1 MTSTLAPQTQ
11 SAVRDKLPLAGLFAL
26 FTAGFVSVLTET
38 LPAGLLPQMSSA
50 FGQSESLTGQTITIY
65 AIGSAVSAIPLS
77 TAMTRWGRRNV
88 VLAALIG
95 FILANTATALAPT
108 IGFAFGARFVAG
120 IAAGLIWSNIGG
132 YAARLVPGKLQGRGI
147 AIAMAGTPVALSLG
161 LPAGAFLGTVVDW
174 RWVFGIVTAISVL
187 LVGWVLWK
195 LPNFE
200 GQALGDR
207 VKLKDA
213 VMLRGIRT
221 ILWTLAGFV
230 VAHNLLYTYIGP
242 LVAHAGIADQLQWV
256 LFTFGVA
263 SIVSIWIIGTFI
275 DRHHR
280 KLIVASMAL
289 FALAA
294 LAIALSD
301 VSTLLLYVA
310 VAAWGLTFGGATTL
324 FLTAG
329 SRAAGAA
336 ADVAQA
342 MIVTV
347 FNIGIALGGL
357 IGGIFLAG
365 FGVISIPWLA
375 FIIMVPTLI
384 WVALGKRHAFPA
396 KF

>member
-11 SAVRDKLPLAGLFAL
+11 GAVRDKLPLDGLLAL

-195 LPNFE
+195 LPYSK
-200 GQALGDR
+200 A
-207 VKLKDA
+207 
-213 VMLRGIRT
+213 
-221 ILWTLAGFV
+221 
-230 VAHNLLYTYIGP
+230 
-242 LVAHAGIADQLQWV
+242 
-256 LFTFGVA
+256 
-263 SIVSIWIIGTFI
+263 
-275 DRHHR
+275 RH
-280 KLIVASMAL
+280 S
-289 FALAA
+289 
-294 LAIALSD
+294 
-301 VSTLLLYVA
+301 
-310 VAAWGLTFGGATTL
+310 
-324 FLTAG
+324 
-329 SRAAGAA
+329 
-336 ADVAQA
+336 
-342 MIVTV
+342 VT
-347 FNIGIALGGL
+347 G
-357 IGGIFLAG
+357 
-365 FGVISIPWLA
+365 
-375 FIIMVPTLI
+375 
-384 WVALGKRHAFPA
+384 
-396 KF
+396 

>member
-1 MTSTLAPQTQ
+1 MTATSARST
-11 SAVRDKLPLAGLFAL
+11 SSVRGKLPLAGLLAL

-38 LPAGLLPQMSSA
+38 LPAGLLPQMSST
-50 FGQSESLTGQTITIY
+50 FGESESLTGQTVTIY

-88 VLAALIG
+88 VIIALMG
-95 FILANTATALAPT
+95 FILANSATALAPNL
-108 IGFAFGARFVAG
+108 GFAFGARFVAG
-120 IAAGLIWSNIGG
+120 VAAGLIWSNIGG
-132 YAARLVPGKLQGRGI
+132 YAARLVPGKMQGRGI

-161 LPAGAFLGTVVDW
+161 LPAGAFVGTIVDW
-174 RWVFGIVTAISVL
+174 RLVFGIVTAISVL
-187 LVGWVLWK
+187 LIGWVLWK
-195 LPNFE
+195 LPNFA
-200 GQALGDR
+200 GQAIGDR

-213 VMLRGIRT
+213 IMLRGMRT

-230 VAHNLLYTYIGP
+230 IAHNLLYTYIGP
-242 LVAHAGIADQLQWV
+242 LVAHAGIGNQLQWV

-263 SIVSIWIIGTFI
+263 SIISIWIIGTFI

-280 KLIVASMAL
+280 KLIVASMTV
-289 FALAA
+289 FAFAA
-294 LAIALSD
+294 LAIGLSD
-301 VSTLLLYVA
+301 GSTVLLYIA
-310 VAAWGLTFGGATTL
+310 VGAWGLTFGGATTL

-336 ADVAQA
+336 ADVAQS

-357 IGGIFLAG
+357 VGGIFLAG
-365 FGVISIPWLA
+365 FGVVSIPWLA
-375 FIIMVPTLI
+375 LAIMIPTVAS
-384 WVALGKRHAFPA
+384 VALSKRHAFPA